1 MNDEQLKP
9 LSFNNNDDIKPI
21 SFGDK
26 NESDRND
33 FVHIDDA
40 DTKEIG
46 EKDTNYVLLFGSPY
60 SGKSVILTSILY
72 FLNAKAGNLKT
83 NIKSINSN
91 EAQVLIAT
99 FLENISQGILPE
111 RTQVDKV
118 TEIDFTFIPNNK
130 SKKVP
135 PINLTF
141 LETAGDNNNQ
151 IKKGGK
157 FHSSIENYFSSNVP
171 LTILMVTSYDN
182 AHKEDAFILE
192 FLNKIEE
199 FGNLQNV
206 KILLVISKWDL
217 SGKINVSHESELN
230 KFIQQKLPMTYSA
243 LNTYK
248 MDKTFF
254 TIGNVENQK
263 ITKLSLERA
272 KRISNW
278 IYENITGKPLDYEGT
293 FWERIKFSFNN

>member
-1 MNDEQLKP
+1 MSEEQLKP
-9 LSFNNNDDIKPI
+9 LSFEKDEEIQSI
-21 SFGDK
+21 SFGNNDIEQNGFIKIEDIDSQDIEAK
-26 NESDRND
+26 NTN
-33 FVHIDDA
+33 FV
-40 DTKEIG
+40 
-46 EKDTNYVLLFGSPY
+46 LFFGSPF

-72 FLNAKAGNLKT
+72 FLNAKAGHLKP
-83 NIKSINSN
+83 NKNSINSN
-91 EAQVLIAT
+91 EAQVLTAT
-99 FLENISQGILPE
+99 LLENISQGILPE
-111 RTQVDKV
+111 RTTIDKV

-151 IKKGGK
+151 IKRGGK
-157 FHSSIENYFSSNVP
+157 FHRSIENYFSSNISM
-171 LTILMVTSYDN
+171 TILLVTSYDN
-182 AHKEDAFILE
+182 ANQEDAFILQ

-199 FGNLQNV
+199 VGNLRNV
-206 KILLVISKWDL
+206 KILLIISKWDL
-217 SGKINVSHESELN
+217 SGKTSVAGETELN
-230 KFIQQKLPMTYSA
+230 RFIQQNLPMTYNA

-272 KRISNW
+272 KTISNW
-278 IYENITGKPLDYEGT
+278 LYKSISGKPLDYEGT
-293 FWERIKFSFNN
+293 FWEKIKFSITN

>member
-1 MNDEQLKP
+1 MSEEQLKP
-9 LSFNNNDDIKPI
+9 LAFDDNQEITPI
-21 SFGDK
+21 SFNTDNTQNENEFLRIEDMDSQDIAEK
-26 NESDRND
+26 N
-33 FVHIDDA
+33 
-40 DTKEIG
+40 
-46 EKDTNYVLLFGSPY
+46 TNFILFFGSPY

-72 FLNAKAGNLKT
+72 FLNAKAGHLKP
-83 NIKSINSN
+83 NKSSINSN

-99 FLENISQGILPE
+99 LLESISQGILPE
-111 RTQVDKV
+111 RTSVDKV
-118 TEIDFTFIPNNK
+118 TEIDFTFVPNNK

-151 IKKGGK
+151 IRRGGK
-157 FHSSIENYFSSNVP
+157 FHRSIENYFSSNIP
-171 LTILMVTSYDN
+171 MSILLVTSYEN
-182 AHKEDAFILE
+182 AHKEDAFIVE

-199 FGNLQNV
+199 VGNLKNV
-206 KILLVISKWDL
+206 KILLIISKWDL
-217 SGKINVSHESELN
+217 SGKTNVAGEAELN
-230 KFIQQKLPMTYSA
+230 RFIQQNLPMTSNA

-272 KRISNW
+272 KTISNW
-278 IYENITGKPLDYEGT
+278 LYKSVTGKSLDYEGT
-293 FWERIKFSFNN
+293 FWEQIKFSINI